1 MIKIVNVT
9 KKFGENKVLDNVN
22 LIFEPGKIYGIQ
34 GKNGS
39 GKTMLMRAISGLLS
53 LNEGKVEVFGEV
65 IGVDRDFPKS
75 AGILIEH
82 PGLLPEISGF
92 ENLKTVMS
100 INKIVSDEEIKKAMS
115 NFDLDPNSNLKVKK
129 YSLGMK
135 QKVGILM
142 AILERPQ
149 VVILDEPTNG
159 LDEASVEK
167 FKDMILSL
175 KDDSR
180 VIIVA
185 SHDREGL
192 EEISDEII
200 KMELGR
206 VISWKRGT

>member
-9 KKFGENKVLDNVN
+9 KKFGENKVLDDVN

-39 GKTMLMRAISGLLS
+39 GKTMLMRAVSGLLS
-53 LNEGKVEVFGEV
+53 LNEGEVQVFGEV

-100 INKIVSDEEIKKAMS
+100 INKIVSDDEIKKAMS

-167 FKDMILSL
+167 FKDMIMSL

>member
-9 KKFGENKVLDNVN
+9 KKFGENKVLDDVN
-22 LIFEPGKIYGIQ
+22 LILEPGKIYGIQ

-53 LNEGKVEVFGEV
+53 LNEGEVEVFGEV

-115 NFDLDPNSNLKVKK
+115 DFDLDPNSNLKVKK

-142 AILERPQ
+142 AILEKPQ

-167 FKDMILSL
+167 FKDMILNL

>member
-9 KKFGENKVLDNVN
+9 KKFGENKVLDDVN

-53 LNEGKVEVFGEV
+53 LTEGEVEVFGEV
-65 IGVDRDFPKS
+65 IGKDRDFPKS

-142 AILERPQ
+142 AILEKPQ

-167 FKDMILSL
+167 FKEMILNL

-206 VISWKRGT
+206 VISWKKGA

>member
-1 MIKIVNVT
+1 MIKIANVT
-9 KKFGENKVLDNVN
+9 KKFGENKVLDDVN

-53 LNEGKVEVFGEV
+53 LTEGEVEVFGEV
-65 IGVDRDFPKS
+65 IGKDRDFPKS

-167 FKDMILSL
+167 FKDMILNL

>member
-1 MIKIVNVT
+1 MIKIANVT
-9 KKFGENKVLDNVN
+9 KKFGENKVLDDVN

-142 AILERPQ
+142 AILEKPQ

>member
-9 KKFGENKVLDNVN
+9 KKFGENKVLDDVN

-53 LNEGKVEVFGEV
+53 LNEGEVEVFGEV
-65 IGVDRDFPKS
+65 IGKDRDFPKS

-100 INKIVSDEEIKKAMS
+100 INKIISDEEIKKAMS

-167 FKDMILSL
+167 FKDMILNL

>member
-9 KKFGENKVLDNVN
+9 KKFGENKVLDDVN

-53 LNEGKVEVFGEV
+53 LNEGEVEVFGEV
-65 IGVDRDFPKS
+65 IGKDRDFPKS

-100 INKIVSDEEIKKAMS
+100 INKIVSDDEIKKAMS

-142 AILERPQ
+142 AILEKPQ

-167 FKDMILSL
+167 FKDMILNL

>member
-9 KKFGENKVLDNVN
+9 KKFGENKVLDDVN

-53 LNEGKVEVFGEV
+53 LNEGEVEVFGEV
-65 IGVDRDFPKS
+65 IGKDRDFPKS

-167 FKDMILSL
+167 FKDMILNL

>member
-1 MIKIVNVT
+1 MIKIANVT
-9 KKFGENKVLDNVN
+9 KKFGENKVLDDVN
-22 LIFEPGKIYGIQ
+22 LILEPGKIYGIQ

-53 LNEGKVEVFGEV
+53 LNEGEVEVFGEV

-115 NFDLDPNSNLKVKK
+115 DFDLDPNSNLKVKK

-142 AILERPQ
+142 AILEKPQ

-167 FKDMILSL
+167 FKDMIMSL

>member
-9 KKFGENKVLDNVN
+9 KKFGENKVLDDVN

-53 LNEGKVEVFGEV
+53 LNEGEVEVFGEV

-167 FKDMILSL
+167 FKDMILNL

-206 VISWKRGT
+206 VIS

>member
-9 KKFGENKVLDNVN
+9 KKFGENKVLDDVN
-22 LIFEPGKIYGIQ
+22 LILEPGKIYGIQ

-53 LNEGKVEVFGEV
+53 LNEGEVEVFGEV

-167 FKDMILSL
+167 FKDMILNL

-206 VISWKRGT
+206 VIS

>member
-1 MIKIVNVT
+1 MIKIANVT
-9 KKFGENKVLDNVN
+9 KKFGENKVLDDVN

-53 LNEGKVEVFGEV
+53 LNEGEVEVFGEV

-100 INKIVSDEEIKKAMS
+100 INKIVSDDEIKKAMS

-142 AILERPQ
+142 AILEKPQ

-167 FKDMILSL
+167 FKDMILNL

>member
-9 KKFGENKVLDNVN
+9 KKFGENKVLDDVN
-22 LIFEPGKIYGIQ
+22 LIFKPGKIYGIQ

-53 LNEGKVEVFGEV
+53 LNEGEVEVFGEV
-65 IGVDRDFPKS
+65 IGKDRDFPKS

-115 NFDLDPNSNLKVKK
+115 DFDLDPNSNLKVKK

-142 AILERPQ
+142 AILEKPQ

-167 FKDMILSL
+167 FKDMILNL

-206 VISWKRGT
+206 VIS

>member
-1 MIKIVNVT
+1 MIKIANVT
-9 KKFGENKVLDNVN
+9 KKFGENKVLDDVN

-53 LNEGKVEVFGEV
+53 LNEGEVDVFGEV
-65 IGVDRDFPKS
+65 IGKDRDFPKS

-100 INKIVSDEEIKKAMS
+100 INKIVSDDEIKKAMS
-115 NFDLDPNSNLKVKK
+115 DFDLDPNSNLKVKK

-142 AILERPQ
+142 AILEKPQ

-167 FKDMILSL
+167 FKDMIMSL

-206 VISWKRGT
+206 VISWKRGI

>member
-9 KKFGENKVLDNVN
+9 KKFGENKVLDDVN

-53 LNEGKVEVFGEV
+53 LNEGEVEVFGEV

-100 INKIVSDEEIKKAMS
+100 INKIVGDEEIKKAMS

-142 AILERPQ
+142 AILEKPQ

-167 FKDMILSL
+167 FKDMILYL

-206 VISWKRGT
+206 VISWKKGA

>member
-1 MIKIVNVT
+1 MIKIANVT
-9 KKFGENKVLDNVN
+9 KKFGENKVLDDVN

-53 LNEGKVEVFGEV
+53 LNEGEVEVFGEV

-100 INKIVSDEEIKKAMS
+100 INKIVSDEEIKKSMS

-167 FKDMILSL
+167 FKDMILDL

-206 VISWKRGT
+206 VIS

>member
-9 KKFGENKVLDNVN
+9 KKFGENKVLDDVN

-53 LNEGKVEVFGEV
+53 LTEGEVEVFGEV
-65 IGVDRDFPKS
+65 IGKDRDFPKS

-100 INKIVSDEEIKKAMS
+100 INKIVGDEEIKKAMS

-142 AILERPQ
+142 AILEKPQ

-167 FKDMILSL
+167 FKEMILNL

-206 VISWKRGT
+206 VISWKKGA

>member
-1 MIKIVNVT
+1 MIKIANVT
-9 KKFGENKVLDNVN
+9 KKFGENKVLNDVN

-100 INKIVSDEEIKKAMS
+100 INKIVSDDEIKKAMS

-159 LDEASVEK
+159 LDEASVKK
-167 FKDMILSL
+167 FKDMILNL

>member
-53 LNEGKVEVFGEV
+53 LNEGEVEVFGEV

-100 INKIVSDEEIKKAMS
+100 INKIVSDEEIKKSMS

-167 FKDMILSL
+167 FKDMILNL

>member
-9 KKFGENKVLDNVN
+9 KKFGENKVLDDVN

-53 LNEGKVEVFGEV
+53 LNEGEVEVFGEV

-167 FKDMILSL
+167 FKDMILDL

>member
-9 KKFGENKVLDNVN
+9 KKFGENKVLDDVN
-22 LIFEPGKIYGIQ
+22 LLFKPGKIYGIQ

-53 LNEGKVEVFGEV
+53 LNEGEVEVFGEV

-167 FKDMILSL
+167 FKDMIMSL

>member
-9 KKFGENKVLDNVN
+9 KKFGENKVLDDVN

-100 INKIVSDEEIKKAMS
+100 INKIVSDDEIKKAMS
-115 NFDLDPNSNLKVKK
+115 DFNLDPNSNLKVKK

-142 AILERPQ
+142 AILEKPQ

-167 FKDMILSL
+167 FKDMILNL

-180 VIIVA
+180 IIIVA

>member
-1 MIKIVNVT
+1 MIKIANVT
-9 KKFGENKVLDNVN
+9 KKFGENKVLDDVN

-53 LNEGKVEVFGEV
+53 LNEGEVEVFGEV

-167 FKDMILSL
+167 FKDMILNL

>member
-9 KKFGENKVLDNVN
+9 KKFGENKVLDDVN

-53 LNEGKVEVFGEV
+53 LNEGEVEVFGEV

-142 AILERPQ
+142 AILEKPQ

-167 FKDMILSL
+167 FKDMILNL

>member
-9 KKFGENKVLDNVN
+9 KKFGENKVLDDVN

-53 LNEGKVEVFGEV
+53 LNEGEVEVFGEV

-100 INKIVSDEEIKKAMS
+100 INKIVGDEEIKKAMS

-142 AILERPQ
+142 AILEKPQ

-167 FKDMILSL
+167 FKDMILYL

-206 VISWKRGT
+206 VIS

>member
-1 MIKIVNVT
+1 MIKIANVT
-9 KKFGENKVLDNVN
+9 KKFGENKVLDDVN

-65 IGVDRDFPKS
+65 IGKDRDFPKS

-142 AILERPQ
+142 AILEKPQ

-167 FKDMILSL
+167 FKDMILNL

>member
-9 KKFGENKVLDNVN
+9 KKFGENKVLDDVN

-53 LNEGKVEVFGEV
+53 LNEGEVEVFGEV
-65 IGVDRDFPKS
+65 IGKDRDFPKS

-100 INKIVSDEEIKKAMS
+100 INKIVSDDEIKKAMS

-142 AILERPQ
+142 AILEKPQ

-167 FKDMILSL
+167 FKDMILNL

-206 VISWKRGT
+206 VIS

>member
-9 KKFGENKVLDNVN
+9 KKFGENKVLDDVN

-39 GKTMLMRAISGLLS
+39 GKTMFMRAISGLLS
-53 LNEGKVEVFGEV
+53 LNEGEIEVFGEV
-65 IGVDRDFPKS
+65 IGKDRDFPKS

-100 INKIVSDEEIKKAMS
+100 INKIVSDEEIKKTMS

-142 AILERPQ
+142 AILEKPQ

-167 FKDMILSL
+167 FKDMILNL

>member
-9 KKFGENKVLDNVN
+9 KKFGENKVLDDVN
-22 LIFEPGKIYGIQ
+22 LTFEPGKIYGIQ

-53 LNEGKVEVFGEV
+53 LNEGEVEVFGEV

-167 FKDMILSL
+167 FKDMILNL

-206 VISWKRGT
+206 VIS

>member
-9 KKFGENKVLDNVN
+9 KNFGENKVLDDVN

-53 LNEGKVEVFGEV
+53 LNEGEVEVFGEV
-65 IGVDRDFPKS
+65 IGKDRDFPKS

-100 INKIVSDEEIKKAMS
+100 INKIVSDDEIKKAMS

-142 AILERPQ
+142 AILEKPQ

-167 FKDMILSL
+167 FKDMILDL

-206 VISWKRGT
+206 VIS

>member
-9 KKFGENKVLDNVN
+9 KKFGENKVLDDVN

-53 LNEGKVEVFGEV
+53 LTEGEVEVFGEV

-100 INKIVSDEEIKKAMS
+100 INKIVSDDEIKKAMS

-149 VVILDEPTNG
+149 LVILDEPTNG

-167 FKDMILSL
+167 FKDMILNL

>member
-9 KKFGENKVLDNVN
+9 KKFGENKVLDDVN

-53 LNEGKVEVFGEV
+53 LNEGEVEVFGEV
-65 IGVDRDFPKS
+65 IGKDRDFPKS

-100 INKIVSDEEIKKAMS
+100 INKIISDEEIKKAMS

-167 FKDMILSL
+167 FKDMILNL

-206 VISWKRGT
+206 VIS

>member
-1 MIKIVNVT
+1 MIKIANVT
-9 KKFGENKVLDNVN
+9 KKFGENKVLDDVN

-53 LNEGKVEVFGEV
+53 LNEGEVEVFGEV

-100 INKIVSDEEIKKAMS
+100 INKIVSDDEIKKSMS

-167 FKDMILSL
+167 FKDMILNL

>member
-9 KKFGENKVLDNVN
+9 KKFGENKVLDDMN
-22 LIFEPGKIYGIQ
+22 LTFEPGKIYGIQ

-53 LNEGKVEVFGEV
+53 LNEGEVEVFGEV
-65 IGVDRDFPKS
+65 IGKDRDFPKS

-100 INKIVSDEEIKKAMS
+100 INKIVGDEEIKKAMS

-167 FKDMILSL
+167 FKDMILNL

>member
-9 KKFGENKVLDNVN
+9 KKFGENKVLDDVN
-22 LIFEPGKIYGIQ
+22 LIFKPGKIYGIQ

-53 LNEGKVEVFGEV
+53 LNEGEVEVFGEV

-206 VISWKRGT
+206 VIS

>member
-9 KKFGENKVLDNVN
+9 KKFGENKVLDDVN

-53 LNEGKVEVFGEV
+53 LNEGEVEVFGEV
-65 IGVDRDFPKS
+65 IGKDRDFPKS

-100 INKIVSDEEIKKAMS
+100 INKIVSDDEIKKAMS

>member
-9 KKFGENKVLDNVN
+9 KKFGENKVLDDVN

-53 LNEGKVEVFGEV
+53 LNEGEVEVFGEV

-100 INKIVSDEEIKKAMS
+100 INKIVGDEEIKKAMS

-142 AILERPQ
+142 AILEKPQ

-167 FKDMILSL
+167 FKEMILNL

-206 VISWKRGT
+206 VISWKKGA

>member
-9 KKFGENKVLDNVN
+9 KKFGENKVLDDVN
-22 LIFEPGKIYGIQ
+22 LIFKPGKIYGIQ

-53 LNEGKVEVFGEV
+53 LNEGEVEVFGEV

-167 FKDMILSL
+167 FKDMILNL